1 MIKSTVIAVAFTLAS
16 VSAFSQSTSDK
27 MGHKHPTAA
36 GSHDDDI
43 KPTKGGVI
51 SVVRDVAYE
60 LVVTNDSIAIYVTDH
75 GKAVDLKGASAKVTL
90 LTAADKVDIALAPA
104 GDRLQAKGSFKVG
117 AGTKVAAQVTFAGG
131 KMVSVP
137 FTMK

>member
-1 MIKSTVIAVAFTLAS
+1 MIKTTFFAVAVTLAS
-16 VSAFSQSTSDK
+16 LSAFAQSTADK
-27 MGHKHPTAA
+27 TGHKHPTAA
-36 GSHDDDI
+36 GSHHDDV
-43 KPTKGGVI
+43 KPTKGGVV

-60 LVVTNDSIAIYVTDH
+60 LVATSDSIAIYVTDH
-75 GKAVDLKGASAKVTL
+75 GKAVDLKGASAKVTV
-90 LTAADKVDIALAPA
+90 LTAADKVDVALAPA